1 MEEKKETTAEQPKRF
16 TYEQLEQ
23 IAGNLSNQ
31 VQQLSM
37 RLQEANMF
45 NTFKRLDYCFKVLEV
60 APTLSSV
67 MFSPDFVEK
76 CAKEIEDLMTPPEN
90 LQNTEQK
97 DSKEE

>member
-1 MEEKKETTAEQPKRF
+1 MEEKNETVAEQPKRF

-31 VQQLSM
+31 VQQLSN

-60 APTLSSV
+60 APTLSAA
-67 MFSPDFVEK
+67 MFSRDFVER
-76 CAKEIEDLMTPPEN
+76 CAKEIEELMTPSAPVEEE
-90 LQNTEQK
+90 T
-97 DSKEE
+97 KEK

>member
-1 MEEKKETTAEQPKRF
+1 MEEKNETVAEQPKKF

-31 VQQLSM
+31 VQQLSN

-60 APTLSSV
+60 APTLSAA
-67 MFSPDFVEK
+67 MFSLDFVER
-76 CAKEIEDLMTPPEN
+76 CAKEIEELMTPPAPVEEE
-90 LQNTEQK
+90 T
-97 DSKEE
+97 KEK

>member
-1 MEEKKETTAEQPKRF
+1 
-16 TYEQLEQ
+16 
-23 IAGNLSNQ
+23 
-31 VQQLSM
+31 
-37 RLQEANMF
+37 MF